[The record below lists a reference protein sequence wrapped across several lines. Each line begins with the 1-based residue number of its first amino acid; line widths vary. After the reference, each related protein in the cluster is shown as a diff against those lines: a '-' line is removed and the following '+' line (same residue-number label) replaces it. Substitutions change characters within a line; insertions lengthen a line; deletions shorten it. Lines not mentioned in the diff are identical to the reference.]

1 MDSYAFYT
9 QEYIT
14 NYLLDSVVQYFSQVL
29 FIISI
34 PQTSP
39 SVHPDTFVCNSF
51 SFVSAFCFPLWPK
64 NQVIIT
70 LGVIL
75 PEKERISNSHLCY
88 ILGFFFIKTDLK
100 FNVCSQIFFFFASI
114 TLGGRNHNVSSHEHL
129 LMTSRAVGF
138 VRRAICI
145 APDSPPLP
153 WPYFHLLCSED
164 VSDTADCGPEPAN
177 SGYALKRVPFL
188 MSAQLLPD
196 SSLSSDGA
204 LQRVCNPHLSSSAVA
219 PPPREQRKT
228 K

>member
-1 MDSYAFYT
+1 MAKESS
-9 QEYIT
+9 
-14 NYLLDSVVQYFSQVL
+14 NHYLRCNFARERENIQQSSLLYSWIFLYKNWSEVQRLFLD
-29 FIISI
+29 
-34 PQTSP
+34 
-39 SVHPDTFVCNSF
+39 
-51 SFVSAFCFPLWPK
+51 
-64 NQVIIT
+64 
-70 LGVIL
+70 
-75 PEKERISNSHLCY
+75 
-88 ILGFFFIKTDLK
+88 
-100 FNVCSQIFFFFASI
+100 FFFFASI

-228 K
+228 KWAKRKSNILPLFSFLGLWSFAETLKKKKKKGGGEKKYWF